1 MDLCHGERIIQASV
15 TAQFNVVGLRSPRD
29 LFRLTDTPREIPDMR
44 VTGILCCAQGGGPLV
59 MGRVRSTIR
68 VRTRSKG
75 LPISTIKQVPW
86 LRVTVEGVVIV
97 ASILLAFVIDASWDE
112 RQATDEEAEI
122 VAAVV
127 QDLRRSRDAMDV
139 VLSSHDLGR
148 VSFDAFLAT
157 SPADL
162 ADLSEDSAAFLL
174 QNIYGTRTLNLFDGA
189 IRGTDLSQIS
199 DLELRNALGDW
210 SGLAADHAEAG
221 PVVIDIHRA
230 LWQSQLRA
238 YPELTTM
245 VDRQPGIDL
254 TLAWD
259 SSVDVLAALRRSRE
273 YVEQRTILQM
283 FVDIDVRKIERL
295 RNKTDEIL
303 ALAQNP

>member
-1 MDLCHGERIIQASV
+1 M
-15 TAQFNVVGLRSPRD
+15 TA
-29 LFRLTDTPREIPDMR
+29 T
-44 VTGILCCAQGGGPLV
+44 
-59 MGRVRSTIR
+59 
-68 VRTRSKG
+68 TRQ
-75 LPISTIKQVPW
+75 IPW
-86 LRVTVEGVVIV
+86 LRVFVEGVVIV

-174 QNIYGTRTLNLFDGA
+174 QNIYGARTLNLFDGA

-259 SSVDVLAALRRSRE
+259 SSVGVLAALRRSRE

>member
-1 MDLCHGERIIQASV
+1 M
-15 TAQFNVVGLRSPRD
+15 
-29 LFRLTDTPREIPDMR
+29 
-44 VTGILCCAQGGGPLV
+44 
-59 MGRVRSTIR
+59 
-68 VRTRSKG
+68 
-75 LPISTIKQVPW
+75 
-86 LRVTVEGVVIV
+86 IV

-199 DLELRNALGDW
+199 DLELRNLLGDW

-259 SSVDVLAALRRSRE
+259 SSVGVLAALRRSRE